1 MPTELIQPL
10 LILLDTYTARAR
22 QLTDPRAEPRA
33 GTAPAGVRSDAG
45 ATTLELVIIAL
56 GLIAVATLLVVAITA
71 AVTRRTNQIN

>member
-1 MPTELIQPL
+1 MPTALIPPL
-10 LILLDTYTARAR
+10 LLVLGTLTARAR
-22 QLTDPRAEPRA
+22 HLTR
-33 GTAPAGVRSDAG
+33 PARDSRSRVGRWSDAG

>member
-1 MPTELIQPL
+1 MPTALIPPL
-10 LILLDTYTARAR
+10 LLLLGALTARAR
-22 QLTDPRAEPRA
+22 HLTRSPSGPRSR
-33 GTAPAGVRSDAG
+33 GGRGSDAG